1 MKYTRFTIKK
11 YRGII
16 NSLILNIKENS
27 PIALVGLNESGK
39 STIIDAI
46 FAFDYVNDEFNS
58 KYNQLSKVQNLYARP
73 NERENAKIEAR
84 IVCET
89 ETDFTELLTLC
100 KSISCINNQPEIEGS
115 SSGSPKKYED
125 ELVIEELKRIFSV
138 FEIQR
143 EIEKEDKATYT
154 LNKEIESEILNVA
167 SIKSREQEFCKK
179 IIDLLPTM
187 IYVKEFDKFVP
198 EIPTTAT
205 SLTPELKEYKMLF
218 DNLFLTATQN
228 AVSFDSFF
236 KLTETTDSAP
246 YLKDIREYLNKVFT
260 DRWKKFSIEHNFSE
274 LALDINL
281 TQPGKMK
288 IEVSEIVDGKP
299 YTFDLYNRSSGFIW
313 YFNFIMRTLFN
324 PKHKNVKNDKI
335 LYLMDE
341 PGTFLH
347 ESSQK
352 SLAQELKS
360 IINDNFLVY
369 TTHHFQMINLKN
381 ISLGNIYIVEKY
393 KKLVSAYK
401 TTAYQGYNDE
411 SKKSSVLP
419 ILHTLRFSFLDLLR
433 EEETRDKKFLLVEG
447 LHDMYFINIFIQNA
461 TTLKDVIVY
470 PSVGADQ
477 ILTNLPEF
485 TFYNNGVYALFDNDE
500 KGVRARNNFVKNVS
514 TKLKKHAFVLPFSG
528 YDENISDSFT
538 MNNMFE
544 QSDLTSI
551 YNSLID
557 ANIEVFDSSYK
568 NVMEALYNNQEIV
581 STLNLSNE
589 LKEKIQTLKEFLESQ
604 LK

>member
-89 ETDFTELLTLC
+89 ETDFIELLTLC

-260 DRWKKFSIEHNFSE
+260 DRWKKFSIEHNFSD

-485 TFYNNGVYALFDNDE
+485 MFYNNGVYALFDNDE
-500 KGVRARNNFVKNVS
+500 KGVRARNNFVKKVP

-581 STLNLSNE
+581 SSLNLSNE

>member
-1 MKYTRFTIKK
+1 MKYTKFTIKK

-16 NSLILNIKENS
+16 NPLVLNIKENS

-46 FAFDYVNDEFNS
+46 FAFDYLNDEFNS
-58 KYNQLSKVQNLYARP
+58 KYNQLNKVQNLYARP

-84 IVCET
+84 IICEA
-89 ETDFTELLTLC
+89 ETDFAELLAIC
-100 KSISCINNQPEIEGS
+100 KSISCINNYSETPES
-115 SSGSPKKYED
+115 SSSSPRKYED
-125 ELVIEELKRIFSV
+125 ELVIGELKRNFST

-143 EIEKEDKATYT
+143 EIEKEDKAIYI
-154 LNKEIESEILNVA
+154 LNKEIESEILNIA
-167 SIKSREQEFCKK
+167 AIKSREQEFCKK

-187 IYVKEFDKFVP
+187 IYVKEFDKFVY
-198 EIPTTAT
+198 EIPTTNT
-205 SLTPELKEYKMLF
+205 SLTAEHKEYKKLF

-228 AVSFDSFF
+228 EVSFDSFF
-236 KLTETTDSAP
+236 KLTETSDSAP
-246 YLKDIREYLNKVFT
+246 YLKDITKYLNKVFT
-260 DRWKKFSIEHNFSE
+260 ERWKKFSIEHNFSD

-288 IEVSEIVDGKP
+288 IEVSEVVDGKP

-324 PKHKNVKNDKI
+324 PKHKNAKNDKI

-360 IINDNFLVY
+360 IISDNFLIY
-369 TTHHFQMINLKN
+369 TTHHFQMIHLKN
-381 ISLGNIYIVEKY
+381 ISLGNIYIVEKH

-411 SKKSSVLP
+411 SKKSSFLP

-433 EEETRDKKFLLVEG
+433 EEGTKNKKFLLVEG
-447 LHDMYFINIFIQNA
+447 LHDMYFIKLFIQN
-461 TTLKDVIVY
+461 TTVLKDVIVC

-477 ILTNLPEF
+477 ILANLPEF
-485 TFYNNGVYALFDNDE
+485 MFYNNGVYALFDNDE
-500 KGVRARNNFVKNVS
+500 KGVKAKNNFVKNVS
-514 TKLKKHAFVLPFSG
+514 TKLKKNAFVLPFLG
-528 YDENISDSFT
+528 YEENISDSFT
-538 MNNMFE
+538 MNDMFD
-544 QSDLTSI
+544 QTDLTSI
-551 YNSLID
+551 YNSLIE
-557 ANIEVFDSSYK
+557 ANVEVFDNSYK
-568 NVMEALYNNQEIV
+568 NIMEALYNNQERV
-581 STLNLSNE
+581 PTLSLSNE
-589 LKEKIQTLKEFLESQ
+589 SKEKIEKLKDFLVT
-604 LK
+604 KFK